1 MADTATASSN
11 EKLWSLIRQIRVAML
26 TTETDDGSL
35 RSRPM
40 MTLQAD
46 GASLWFYTSRSAPK
60 GEEIEDHHAV
70 NLSFADPQSQLYVSV
85 SGRARLVDDRTKI
98 RALWNDYA
106 KLFFPQ
112 GADDPDL
119 TLLEVMVEGAEY
131 WDSSQAAMRKL
142 ESQGPGAMSP
152 DELGENRKV

>member
-1 MADTATASSN
+1 MADAATTSSN
-11 EKLWSLIRQIRVAML
+11 DKLWSLIRQIRVAML
-26 TTETDDGSL
+26 TTETEDGSL

-60 GEEIEDHHAV
+60 GGEIEDHHAV
-70 NLSFADPQSQLYVSV
+70 NLSFSDPQSQIYVSV
-85 SGRARLVDDRTKI
+85 SGRARLVDDRTRI

-119 TLLEVMVEGAEY
+119 ALLEVMVEGAEY
-131 WDSSQAAMRKL
+131 WDSDQAAMRRL
-142 ESQGPGAMSP
+142 EREGPEAVSP
-152 DELGENRKV
+152 SDLGDNRKL